1 MADRGGETAGQDP
14 RVLPSGFAER
24 ARRFAAGELDV
35 VAARPAAT
43 VILLQD
49 TRAGIE
55 AYMLRRRP
63 TMAFAAGMYAFP
75 GGAVDERD
83 VADEHV
89 AWSGPDVGEWA
100 RRMGT
105 DTPAARGFVCAAVRE
120 TFEEANVLLTH
131 PNVDPSGP
139 EWDSA
144 RRALVNRDL
153 AFSQFLDRR
162 DLAIRSDLL
171 APWARWITPRFE
183 ERRYDTW
190 FFVASVPPGQDP
202 QDVSG
207 EADRA
212 VWVRPADAITAAQR
226 GDVAMLP
233 PTRVVLSELGSFASV
248 KEVKAA
254 AAGRAV
260 EPIMP
265 AWLDDGDAVRVLLP
279 GDPEFPGDDKDRP
292 LWATR
297 PVS

>member
-1 MADRGGETAGQDP
+1 MPDRDA
-14 RVLPSGFAER
+14 RVLPPKFAER
-24 ARRFAAGELDV
+24 ARRFAAGDLDM

-49 TRAGIE
+49 TRTGIE
-55 AYMLRRRP
+55 VYMLRRRS

-75 GGAVDERD
+75 GGGVDERD
-83 VADEHV
+83 VADENV

-105 DTPAARGFVCAAVRE
+105 DAPAARGFVCAAVRE
-120 TFEEANVLLTH
+120 TFEEANILLTD

-144 RRALVNRDL
+144 RRALVDREQ
-153 AFSQFLDRR
+153 AFAQFLDRQ

-171 APWARWITPRFE
+171 APWAHWITPRFE

-190 FFVASVPPGQDP
+190 FFVASVPSGQDP

-212 VWVRPADAITAAQR
+212 VWVRPADAVAAAQR

-233 PTRVVLSELGSFASV
+233 PTQVVLSELASFASV
-248 KEVKAA
+248 KEVDAA
-254 AAGRAV
+254 AAGRTV

-265 AWLDDGDAVRVLLP
+265 AWRDDGDAVRFLLP
-279 GDPEFPGDDKDRP
+279 GDPDFPGDDRDRSVE
-292 LWATR
+292 AAG
-297 PVS
+297 